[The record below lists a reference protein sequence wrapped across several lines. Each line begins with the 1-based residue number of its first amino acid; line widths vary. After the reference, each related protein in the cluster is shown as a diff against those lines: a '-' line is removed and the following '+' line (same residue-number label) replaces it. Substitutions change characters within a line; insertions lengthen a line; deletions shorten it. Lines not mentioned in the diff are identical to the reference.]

1 MQFKYIKI
9 RKCAVQIHYKSTFR
23 KAPIRNINTLSRYFH
38 IQYTLSNSVYD
49 KSRYLTFA
57 RLQNLI
63 QWQCDTVNLTPPC
76 KYFITHAKI
85 LHAKYF
91 MQRMQNKAQ
100 KNWTKQTKLRNK
112 TTAFMGSYFYFVTA
126 TKNKLLWWRHNK
138 L

>member
-1 MQFKYIKI
+1 MQLKYIKI
-9 RKCAVQIHYKSTFR
+9 RNMCGSNPLQFHLR
-23 KAPIRNINTLSRYFH
+23 KTPIRGTITLSRNFH
-38 IQYTLSNSVYD
+38 IHPHSQIPCAN
-49 KSRYLTFA
+49 KSRYLTFS

-100 KNWTKQTKLRNK
+100 QKLNK
-112 TTAFMGSYFYFVTA
+112 ADETA
-126 TKNKLLWWRHNK
+126 K
-138 L
+138 